1 MNFNDRGMTMTDFLL
16 ADLIVTL
23 LALIA
28 IFFAAHLADWI
39 YSR

>member
-1 MNFNDRGMTMTDFLL
+1 MSDFLL
-16 ADLIVTL
+16 ADLIVT
-23 LALIA
+23 AIAIIA